1 MPPPLRLHCIPA
13 DPWRPAGKWTLHLQT
28 LGQLDACLVARQSLQ
43 LAGAQLCPCCC
54 HRWFT
59 GPHKAQRQ
67 PPPLPLR
74 CMAKLDW
81 AQDLSAASGK
91 PVGCLC
97 ELPSQAASSA
107 KQPKWAHRPHGG
119 STAAAL
125 ALHAFN
131 RI

>member
-1 MPPPLRLHCIPA
+1 VPVLLPSVVHWAAQSTEATAPAAAALH
-13 DPWRPAGKWTLHLQT
+13 G
-28 LGQLDACLVARQSLQ
+28 
-43 LAGAQLCPCCC
+43 
-54 HRWFT
+54 
-59 GPHKAQRQ
+59 
-67 PPPLPLR
+67 
-74 CMAKLDW
+74 KLDW

-125 ALHAFN
+125 ALHTFN